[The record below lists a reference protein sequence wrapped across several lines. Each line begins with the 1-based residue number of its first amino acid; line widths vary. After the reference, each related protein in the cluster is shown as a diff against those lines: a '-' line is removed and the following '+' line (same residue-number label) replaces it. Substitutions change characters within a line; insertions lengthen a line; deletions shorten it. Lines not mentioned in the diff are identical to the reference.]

1 MSSSLSTS
9 VVPHVRRGRP
19 PMVGIRQ
26 EILRAAEAIFTRHDF
41 HEVLM
46 EDVAQECG
54 VGKGTLYR
62 YFPSKRDL
70 YLAVMFEGMEAL
82 CADLGAGLDG
92 PGAPAEKIECIVRC
106 ILSHFWDRRLF
117 FALLHSAEHR
127 SDDTEGREWQRRRA
141 EIVEIVQR
149 TLEEAIAAGH
159 MRRVDPHIS
168 AQMLLGMVRG
178 VNRYRNPQ
186 DTLEQLVAAVLA
198 VFWRGVG
205 VDTGRSRQRHRG
217 ARRS

>member
-1 MSSSLSTS
+1 MA
-9 VVPHVRRGRP
+9 
-19 PMVGIRQ
+19 GIRQ
-26 EILRAAEAIFTRHDF
+26 EILRAAEAIFTRRDF

-46 EDVAQECG
+46 EEVAHECG

-70 YLAVMFEGMEAL
+70 YLAVMLEGMESL
-82 CADLGAGLDG
+82 CADLRAALEG
-92 PGAPAEKIECIVRC
+92 PGSPAEKIECVVRC

-117 FALLHSAEHR
+117 FALLHSNEHK
-127 SDDTEGREWQRRRA
+127 SDDFEGREWQRRRA

-149 TLEEAIAAGH
+149 TLEEAIAAGD
-159 MRRVDPHIS
+159 MRRADAHIS

-186 DTLEQLVAAVLA
+186 DTLENLVAAVLA
-198 VFWRGVG
+198 VFWHGVAA
-205 VDTGRSRQRHRG
+205 DTGRARAHDG
-217 ARRS
+217 AARRR

>member
-1 MSSSLSTS
+1 MAG
-9 VVPHVRRGRP
+9 VR
-19 PMVGIRQ
+19 Q
-26 EILRAAEAIFTRHDF
+26 DILRAAEAIFTRHDF

-70 YLAVMFEGMEAL
+70 YLAVMFEGIEAL
-82 CADLGAGLDG
+82 CAGLRAALEG
-92 PGAPAEKIECIVRC
+92 PGTPAEKIECIVRC

-117 FALLHSAEHR
+117 FALLHSNEHKT
-127 SDDTEGREWQRRRA
+127 DDSEGREWQRRRA
-141 EIVEIVQR
+141 EIVAIVQR

-159 MRRVDPHIS
+159 MRRGDPHIK

-178 VNRYRNPQ
+178 VNRYRTPQ
-186 DTLEQLVAAVLA
+186 DTLEDLVAAVFD
-198 VFWRGVG
+198 VFWQGVAVGRGRARAHNG
-205 VDTGRSRQRHRG
+205 G
-217 ARRS
+217 ARRR

>member
-1 MSSSLSTS
+1 
-9 VVPHVRRGRP
+9 
-19 PMVGIRQ
+19 MVGIRQ
-26 EILRAAEAIFTRHDF
+26 EILRAAEAIFTRRDF

-46 EDVAQECG
+46 EEVAQQCG

-70 YLAVMFEGMEAL
+70 YLAVMFEGLESLCVDLRAAL
-82 CADLGAGLDG
+82 GSPGTAG
-92 PGAPAEKIECIVRC
+92 EKIECVVRC

-117 FALLHSAEHR
+117 FALLHSNEHR
-127 SDDTEGREWQRRRA
+127 SDDSEGREWQRRRA

-149 TLEEAIAAGH
+149 TLEEAIAAGA
-159 MRRVDPHIS
+159 MRRTDAYIS

-186 DTLEQLVAAVLA
+186 DTLDDLVAAVLA
-198 VFWRGVG
+198 VFWHGVATVRNRERADVG
-205 VDTGRSRQRHRG
+205 G